1 MALKR
6 AAYTNMELD
15 YWNGIGTGIVGT
27 IGYVVLPTGVS
38 TDVSRDIVWRPDKG
52 RTTTTFQLVTE
63 TIWSWELSPNPGC
76 SHTNW
81 DSNSYNAQHVE
92 SDYFVVGT
100 QNSTSTSTR
109 DREGRTLLAIK
120 NLRHVPQWEGCVAFL
135 LFVVTPAGASL
146 TMYREI
152 RSYANSIWDDN
163 NNNNNG
169 IINSNLGST

>member
-1 MALKR
+1 MNGPFTEVPFFERGWRLRSVHVSCEGGRICPRGVLEITKP
-6 AAYTNMELD
+6 MELD

-109 DREGRTLLAIK
+109 DREGWTLLAIK

-135 LFVVTPAGASL
+135 LLWPRL
-146 TMYREI
+146 ER
-152 RSYANSIWDDN
+152 
-163 NNNNNG
+163 
-169 IINSNLGST
+169 L